1 MTGPGTVPTTGAAST
16 VTVAAIGARS
26 RIQGYALAGVTLVVA
41 EDADA
46 VREAWRTL
54 DRGIGFVIL
63 TPDAAE
69 ALGAELDVEWP
80 LTAVMPG

>member
-1 MTGPGTVPTTGAAST
+1 M
-16 VTVAAIGARS
+16 
-26 RIQGYALAGVTLVVA
+26 TLVVA